1 MGKHSGNK
9 HGAKKR
15 SAKKH
20 SAKQHNAEAR
30 EMPAAMLGDLGLGPE
45 EGRPPKL
52 ERRFYEQE
60 L

>member
-9 HGAKKR
+9 HG
-15 SAKKH
+15 AKKH